1 MTATVPRPATETQ
14 IRDQAGPE
22 ARNKTGRRI
31 ISREIRSRVGLTLMY
46 VALIAFTAFAIG
58 PLLWMVSAAFKPAD
72 EVLQVPV
79 NLIPSVW
86 HPENFTE
93 ALFSPRFTGHTFA
106 EFLWNS
112 ILVATITSIAAI
124 GISIM
129 VGYGFAKFRFKG
141 RDALM
146 WTILGSTLLP
156 FASVLIPLYLIIQA
170 MGLTNT
176 LAALIIPFVVSGQAL
191 FISRQFILGIP
202 DEYIEAARIDG
213 LSEFGIF
220 RKIILPLAGPAVTTV
235 AVMTFLF
242 SWNQFLWPLVVA
254 SSQENYTAPLGLS
267 LLGLGGTFNTEYNIW
282 MAAAVLAILPP
293 LIFFLIMERP
303 YLRGLEAL
311 SGIK

>member
-1 MTATVPRPATETQ
+1 MTATTARAAASQTRPHRFLSSSTALSRKLVP
-14 IRDQAGPE
+14 G
-22 ARNKTGRRI
+22 
-31 ISREIRSRVGLTLMY
+31 ISLTLRY
-46 VALIAFTAFAIG
+46 FALIAFTIFALG
-58 PLLWMVSAAFKPAD
+58 PLLWMVSAAFKPAE
-72 EVLQVPV
+72 EVLLVPV

-86 HPENFTE
+86 QPQNFVE
-93 ALFSPRFTGHTFA
+93 ALFAPRFTGHTFA

-112 ILVATITSIAAI
+112 IVVATITSIASI

-129 VGYGFAKFRFKG
+129 VGYGFAKFRFKA

-156 FASVLIPLYLIIQA
+156 FASVLIPLYVIIQS

-191 FISRQFILGIP
+191 FVARQFILGIP

-220 RKIILPLAGPAVTTV
+220 RKIVLPLAGPAVTTV

-293 LIFFLIMERP
+293 LIFFIIMERP